1 MENRN
6 VALESAMIGDAVN
19 KLPKEFV
26 WSSIRIWFEGEVL
39 QGTASTMDKKNTV
52 TWKDGEWVP

>member
-6 VALESAMIGDAVN
+6 VGLESAMIGDAVN
-19 KLPKEFV
+19 KLPKDVV

-39 QGTASTMDKKNTV
+39 QGAASTMDKKSTV
-52 TWKDGEWVP
+52 TLKDGEWVP

>member
-1 MENRN
+1 
-6 VALESAMIGDAVN
+6 MIGDAVN